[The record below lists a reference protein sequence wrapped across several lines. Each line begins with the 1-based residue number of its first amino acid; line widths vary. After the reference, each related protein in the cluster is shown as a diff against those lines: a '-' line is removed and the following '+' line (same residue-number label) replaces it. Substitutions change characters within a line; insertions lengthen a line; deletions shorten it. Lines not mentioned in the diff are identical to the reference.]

1 MHAVAVRLTITD
13 LDADL
18 DALRGEVVPWASQ
31 APGFVTGFW
40 TRKGNSGLS
49 MIVFGSEDAANAAAE
64 RLRSDM
70 PDVARLDDI
79 EVREVVAHA

>member
-1 MHAVAVRLTITD
+1 
-13 LDADL
+13 
-18 DALRGEVVPWASQ
+18 
-31 APGFVTGFW
+31 
-40 TRKGNSGLS
+40 